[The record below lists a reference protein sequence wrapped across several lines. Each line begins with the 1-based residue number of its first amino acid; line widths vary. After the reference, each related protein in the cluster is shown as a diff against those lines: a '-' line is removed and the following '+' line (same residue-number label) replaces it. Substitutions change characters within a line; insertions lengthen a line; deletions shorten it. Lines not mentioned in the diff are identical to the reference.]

1 MPTFTQIGTAVT
13 VGSGGAASIDF
24 TSIPSTYTDLV
35 LKLSL
40 RQNTTN
46 FGSGITMTFNNNTSS
61 SYSMRLLRGNPSSSD
76 ASSASETNLTST
88 FVGVTQMNTASTFT
102 NMEMYIPNYTSTTA
116 AKSVSI
122 DEVTEAN
129 QTESRLYFLANLWNP
144 STQAAIDRITIN
156 ATSFDFVQ
164 YSTAYLYGVSNA

>member
-1 MPTFTQIGTAVT
+1 MPTFTQIGSAVV
-13 VGSGGAASIDF
+13 VGGTSQAAIDF
-24 TSIPSTYTDLV
+24 TSIPATYTDLV
-35 LKLSL
+35 MKLSL
-40 RQNTTN
+40 RQDTTN

-61 SYSMRLLRGNPSSSD
+61 SYSMRLLRGNPSSNN
-76 ASSASETNLTST
+76 ASSALETTLTST

-102 NMEMYIPNYTSTTA
+102 NMEMYIPNYASTTT

-129 QTESRLYFLANLWNP
+129 QIESRLYLIANLWNP
-144 STQAAIDRITIN
+144 SSQAAIDQITLT
-156 ATSFDFVQ
+156 ATSFNFVQ